1 MAIDKICDDMVAAL
15 EGTPDG
21 ATVLIGGFGN
31 AGLPNDLIHALI
43 DQGATDLT
51 VVSNNAGSGTEG
63 LAALFGA
70 GRVRK
75 VICSYPRA
83 ARCDIFDALYKA
95 DKVELELNPQ
105 GTLSERMR
113 AAGAG
118 IPGFYTAT
126 GVGTQLADGKESRV
140 FEGREYL
147 FETALKGDLA
157 LIAAHKGDRW
167 GNLIYNRSQR
177 NFGPVMAAAAT
188 VTVVQIRQQV
198 ELGEI
203 DPDDVHTPGIYVDKI
218 CFEDTEREWDV

>member
-118 IPGFYTAT
+118 IPGFTLPPGLARNWPTARK
-126 GVGTQLADGKESRV
+126 VGCSR
-140 FEGREYL
+140 
-147 FETALKGDLA
+147 
-157 LIAAHKGDRW
+157 AA
-167 GNLIYNRSQR
+167 S
-177 NFGPVMAAAAT
+177 
-188 VTVVQIRQQV
+188 
-198 ELGEI
+198 
-203 DPDDVHTPGIYVDKI
+203 I
-218 CFEDTEREWDV
+218 CSKPP

>member
-1 MAIDKICDDMVAAL
+1 MAINKIADDMVAAL
-15 EGTPDG
+15 EGTKDG
-21 ATVLIGGFGN
+21 ATVLVGGFGN

-51 VVSNNAGSGTEG
+51 VVANNAGSGTEG
-63 LAALFGA
+63 LAALFAA

-75 VICSYPRA
+75 IICSYPRA
-83 ARCDIFDALYKA
+83 QRCDIFDALYKA

-126 GVGTQLADGKESRV
+126 GIGTELADGKEIRN
-140 FEGREYL
+140 FDGRDYV

-157 LIAAHKGDRW
+157 LIAAYKGDRW
-167 GNLIYNRSQR
+167 GNLLYKRSQR

-188 VTVVQIRQQV
+188 VTVAQIRQQV
-198 ELGEI
+198 ELGDI
-203 DPDDVHTPGIYVDKI
+203 DPDDVHTPGIYVDKLV
-218 CFEDTEREWDV
+218 FEDLEREWDV